1 MGNKKRVMELKEVK
15 ALQQRENERER
26 ASTNCK
32 KKNEIIIM
40 GADLCGGGGQRRQ
53 AWGCLVMSTPI

>member
-1 MGNKKRVMELKEVK
+1 MELKEVK

-26 ASTNCK
+26 ASTNC

>member
-1 MGNKKRVMELKEVK
+1 MR
-15 ALQQRENERER
+15 EREQAPTAR
-26 ASTNCK
+26 

>member
-1 MGNKKRVMELKEVK
+1 MELKEVK
-15 ALQQRENERER
+15 ALQQRENERE
-26 ASTNCK
+26 SKHQLQK